1 MKAKRLL
8 RLIIIGYLTL
18 LLSACG
24 FHLRE
29 SVSLPESLQAT
40 AVQGVSEYSNLDLSL
55 KRAFRQA
62 GYPLTTVGNASAI
75 LVVTQNVVSRRVL
88 SVNATGVAN
97 EYELKYTLGF
107 KLMDSEKNQL
117 MPEQTIT
124 LYRSYRYNPDIVL
137 AKTAEEERLQ
147 KDMTD
152 YAVKQL
158 IRRISAKRQSSGQSD
173 ASSEMNSESLNK

>member
-1 MKAKRLL
+1 MKEKRLL
-8 RLIIIGYLTL
+8 RLITLGYLTL

-29 SVSLPESLQAT
+29 SVLLPENLQAT

-62 GYPLTTVGNASAI
+62 GYPLTTPSNASAI
-75 LVVTQNVVSRRVL
+75 LVVTKNAVSRRVL
-88 SVNATGVAN
+88 SVNAAGVAN
-97 EYELKYTLGF
+97 EYELKYTLQL
-107 KLMDSEKNQL
+107 KLLDTDQKEL
-117 MPEQTIT
+117 VPPQTIT
-124 LYRSYRYNPDIVL
+124 VYRSYHYDPDIVL
-137 AKTAEEERLQ
+137 SKAAEEERLQ

-173 ASSEMNSESLNK
+173 ATPATLNK